1 MDHQPSGLSIVMK
14 EEKFGFDMHPVQP
27 EPQPD
32 VGPAQPTSTKSY
44 WTPLQRFATKVEK
57 LLGFETRG
65 IVRVTEAER
74 SPQSYWGLCLI
85 W

>member
-1 MDHQPSGLSIVMK
+1 MK
-14 EEKFGFDMHPVQP
+14 EDKSCFDAYLDQP
-27 EPQPD
+27 GPQAD
-32 VGPAQPTSTKSY
+32 VGPTQSAPTKSY
-44 WTPLQRFATKVEK
+44 WTPLQRFGTKLEN